1 MEQANLKIPLTLI
14 QDYKLSPLA
23 CLLYGELS
31 GLYFKH
37 HKCDI
42 SDQTLSKR
50 LNRSIPRIQSG
61 LKELKDSGLI
71 TSKQKPNYRGR
82 NITVAKTLTKPFL
95 LIPVSVV
102 RRCDISQSALLVYG

>member
-42 SDQTLSKR
+42 SDQTLSA
-50 LNRSIPRIQSG
+50 LLVRSVFLVLSG

-95 LIPVSVV
+95 LIPVFEVLS
-102 RRCDISQSALLVYG
+102 